1 MQERFRPSSIFVS
14 LRLIDLSL
22 RIFVSTP
29 RVRCR
34 SPGRGGI
41 DLHASSTNDR
51 PFSLPVA
58 FHPVVTRSLIGS
70 VILYEGIRVH
80 SNSRALTVHDH
91 EKVNEE
97 AASLEHHFDIEAR
110 ARHLSLSKFLDL
122 LRESF
127 GRSQRVSVRLS
138 VCLSFSFSKVKHS
151 FFDRYRVLY
160 RGSIRVPPT
169 GWKREKKPREAS

>member
-127 GRSQRVSVRLS
+127 GRSQRASVFLLLEGETLVFRSISRVVSRLDS
-138 VCLSFSFSKVKHS
+138 RST
-151 FFDRYRVLY
+151 YRMEAREETE
-160 RGSIRVPPT
+160 RGIVN
-169 GWKREKKPREAS
+169 